1 MSLSINNPF
10 SLEGKRILVT
20 GASSG
25 IGRAIAMACSG
36 MGAKVVL
43 TARNERRLL
52 ETADLLHGDGHELLI
67 ADLTDG
73 TQRET
78 LIERLPKLDGIVQNA
93 GVGSRVLCKNIE
105 ETDLSKVF
113 NPNLFAPVLLQKRMI
128 EEKKINMGASIV
140 FIASMASKYPSVG
153 NAIYSASKGAIISY
167 AKVLGLELASRQ
179 IRVNCVCPAMVWTDL
194 ITKDGVDKEV
204 LEEAQLKYP
213 LKRYGNPEDVANL
226 CLYLLSDASSWMTGS
241 CLEINGGGEGA
252 LI

>member
-67 ADLTDG
+67 ADLTDE
-73 TQRET
+73 TQREA
-78 LIERLPKLDGIVQNA
+78 LIDRLPKLDGIVQNA

-113 NPNLFAPVLLQKRMI
+113 DPNFFAPVLLQKRMI
-128 EEKKINMGASIV
+128 EEKKINRGASIV

-194 ITKDGVDKEV
+194 ITKDGEDKEV

-241 CLEINGGGEGA
+241 CLEINGGAKE
-252 LI
+252 L